1 MSTRGTMIAM
11 AVAVAAGVGGYWFGQ
26 RGAISGEHSPQ
37 VGAGET
43 AIRAAAPKKLLYY
56 RNPMG
61 LPDTSPT
68 PKKDSMGMDYIAVYE
83 GDAGAATDEP
93 GTVTISPAK
102 VQKLGVRTAVVERRA
117 LSTNGRGVGRV
128 EIDERRLATVAPRF
142 EGWIERLHVAATGQ
156 AVRMGQPLFDVYS
169 PELISAQ
176 REYEV
181 AAQGLARLKDAA
193 PDAREGMQAVA
204 DAALAR
210 LKNWELSPA
219 QLADIAAGKRVA
231 SLSVAAPASGIVLE
245 KKAVQGMRFMPG
257 EVLYQIADISSVWV
271 IVDVFE
277 RDLAG
282 IRVGQAAIITLNA
295 YPDRRFTGTV
305 DFIYPTLTAA
315 TRTVPVRVVLA
326 NPGGLLRPAMYANV
340 ELAQVGAGRTAIP
353 LAVPTSAVLD
363 SGTRQTVLL
372 VKGEGRYAPRAV
384 KLGRRGD
391 EWIEVLDGLSEG
403 DTVVTAANFLIDS
416 ESQLKAALGGMGE
429 TAEAKT
435 TSHHATGTL
444 DAIDA
449 ATGTLTI
456 SHEPVPSLKWPAMT
470 MEFQLADK
478 AHAAH
483 LKPGSHVGFDFAE
496 GEPGEWVIQT
506 IKGH

>member
-1 MSTRGTMIAM
+1 MTIRGTMVAL
-11 AVAVAAGVGGYWFGQ
+11 AVAALAAVGGYWFGQ
-26 RGAISGEHSPQ
+26 RGAVTGAHDPQ

-43 AIRAAAPKKLLYY
+43 AIAAKKPLYY

-68 PKKDSMGMDYIAVYE
+68 PKKDSMGMDYLAVYE

-117 LSTNGRGVGRV
+117 LSTNVRGVGRV

-142 EGWIERLHVAATGQ
+142 EGWIERLHVGATGQ
-156 AVRMGQPLFDVYS
+156 AVRKGQPLFDVYS

-282 IRVGQAAIITLNA
+282 VRVGQAASITLNA
-295 YPDRRFTGTV
+295 YPDQRLTGTV

-326 NPGGLLRPAMYANV
+326 NPGGLLRPSMYANV
-340 ELAQVGAGRTAIP
+340 ELSQVGAGKTAMPP
-353 LAVPTSAVLD
+353 LLPLLVPTSAVLD

-384 KLGRRGD
+384 KLGRRSD
-391 EWIEVLDGLSEG
+391 DVVEVLDGLNEG

-416 ESQLKAALGGMGE
+416 ESQLKAALGSMGE
-429 TAEAKT
+429 AGESPETEP
-435 TSHHATGTL
+435 HA
-444 DAIDA
+444 
-449 ATGTLTI
+449 
-456 SHEPVPSLKWPAMT
+456 
-470 MEFQLADK
+470 
-478 AHAAH
+478 
-483 LKPGSHVGFDFAE
+483 GSH
-496 GEPGEWVIQT
+496 
-506 IKGH
+506 